1 MVRWSNLFWLNYD
14 LILQKNINYKTEIS
28 NRLRIVI
35 GNQLSKTKFFKGK
48 ELFFQKSDFDSRS
61 QNEIEDNNE
70 NISSQ
75 FKNTVPHQIDFTA
88 YGIHRDKPPA

>member
-28 NRLRIVI
+28 NLLRIVI

-48 ELFFQKSDFDSRS
+48 ELFFQKSDFDSRY
-61 QNEIEDNNE
+61 QNEIEDNTV
-70 NISSQ
+70 ISTAKSKQ
-75 FKNTVPHQIDFTA
+75 TGSLRSGSFKA
-88 YGIHRDKPPA
+88 RSL